1 MGLGEEDKR
10 NLRLLKHHSIV
21 SDKYLGTVNNMEKNN
36 ESGKRKPQKP
46 NKQKKENKP
55 TLVQEPVNKS
65 QQNDVNDLEVAK
77 KMLKIYQSASD
88 RNLEFNLTLESVR
101 KLLSYPTCYYTNKK
115 FEDDG
120 PNSRSFDRVDSA
132 KGYIEGNV
140 VACTIDINGKKS
152 NLSFEEI
159 ECIYKK
165 IIAHKS
171 GHNKVKVERESQI
184 KESQIT
190 EIKIEYPEPN
200 PGYIEGNETASQV

>member
-1 MGLGEEDKR
+1 
-10 NLRLLKHHSIV
+10 
-21 SDKYLGTVNNMEKNN
+21 MEKKK
-36 ESGKRKPQKP
+36 ETGKRRSQKP
-46 NKQKKENKP
+46 ERSHNQKKEVKP
-55 TLVQEPVNKS
+55 APPQEVNKT
-65 QQNDVNDLEVAK
+65 QQMEVNDLEVAK

-115 FEDDG
+115 FEEDG

-152 NLSFEEI
+152 NLSFDEI

-165 IIAHKS
+165 VLNHKTK
-171 GHNKVKVERESQI
+171 HTPI
-184 KESQIT
+184 KKEVDSEIT
-190 EIKIEYPEPN
+190 EIMIEEPSVD
-200 PGYIEGNETASQV
+200 PGYIEDDGKTSQI

>member
-1 MGLGEEDKR
+1 
-10 NLRLLKHHSIV
+10 
-21 SDKYLGTVNNMEKNN
+21 METKK
-36 ESGKRKPQKP
+36 ETGKRRPSQKP

-55 TLVQEPVNKS
+55 VQDQEKIKLN
-65 QQNDVNDLEVAK
+65 QNDVNDLEVAK

-120 PNSRSFDRVDSA
+120 LNSRSFDRVDSA
-132 KGYIEGNV
+132 KGYVEGNV
-140 VACTIDINGKKS
+140 VACTVDINGKKS

-165 IIAHKS
+165 VLNHKTK
-171 GHNKVKVERESQI
+171 NLTI
-184 KESQIT
+184 KKELNSEIT
-190 EIKIEYPEPN
+190 EIIIEESSVD
-200 PGYIEGNETASQV
+200 PGYIEDDGKTSQI